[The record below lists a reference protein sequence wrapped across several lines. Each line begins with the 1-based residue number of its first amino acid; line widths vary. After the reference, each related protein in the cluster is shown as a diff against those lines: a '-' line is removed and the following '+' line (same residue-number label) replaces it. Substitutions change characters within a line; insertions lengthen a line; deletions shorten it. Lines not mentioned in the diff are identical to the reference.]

1 MQQNRALYYIQQLW
15 VLMPMEIK
23 MIRPLHNN
31 FNGQRIIEKNMLKA
45 LRYNRTLL
53 LTNQLMDVQKKHN
66 DNIPQ
71 SGRNCRVAIPGIWK
85 NRKTWLL
92 L

>member
-23 MIRPLHNN
+23 VIRPLHSN

-45 LRYNRTLL
+45 LRYNRTLPL
-53 LTNQLMDVQKKHN
+53 INQLMHVQKKH
-66 DNIPQ
+66 
-71 SGRNCRVAIPGIWK
+71 K
-85 NRKTWLL
+85 
-92 L
+92 